1 MTFMLELVHLSHR
14 FYQKRAEYSILFLAR
29 RASLCNKVC
38 LITVFIMNLLH
49 ASDRFDSHNYSSFS
63 CAERYVRI
71 IQAG

>member
-1 MTFMLELVHLSHR
+1 MLFRS
-14 FYQKRAEYSILFLAR
+14 YSILFLAR

-63 CAERYVRI
+63 CAERYVSI